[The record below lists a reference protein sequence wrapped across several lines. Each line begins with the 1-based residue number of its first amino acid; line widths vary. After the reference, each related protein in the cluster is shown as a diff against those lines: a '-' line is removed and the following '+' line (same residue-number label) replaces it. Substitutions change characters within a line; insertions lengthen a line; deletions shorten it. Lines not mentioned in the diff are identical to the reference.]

1 MTMISDLLEKTIKH
15 GASDLHL
22 AANEKPWCRINGDM
36 SPIDGVSA
44 FSSEEIENA
53 ILPLLT
59 SEKEMQYRGKKSC
72 NMTLEFEGFGRF
84 RVNFFRQNK
93 GAAAAFRPI
102 SSKAQ
107 TLAEIKAPPK
117 LAEIARAQRGLVLVT
132 GVTGSGKST
141 SLAAMIEYLNA
152 NFKKHII
159 TLEDPIEILYTS
171 DRCLIQQREVGK
183 DTLSFNDGLKDALRE
198 DPDVILVGEL
208 QDLET
213 MRLAC
218 SAAETGHLVFATLH
232 TMSAPKT
239 IDRFIDVFPEGDK
252 EVVRTMLS
260 ESLHAVVSQTLLKT
274 SDGMGRVAAHEIMV
288 GTPAIRNLIREG
300 KTQQIH
306 NAIMTGSSLGMMT
319 LDQSLKKLVRS
330 GIVSGED
337 ARAVAYDP
345 EQLT

>member
-1 MTMISDLLEKTIKH
+1 MISNLLEKTVKH

-22 AANEKPWCRINGDM
+22 AANEKPWRRINGDM
-36 SPIDGVSA
+36 SPIDEESA
-44 FSSEEIENA
+44 LSSEEIESA
-53 ILPLLT
+53 ILPLLS
-59 SEKEMQYRGKKSC
+59 SEKKTQYMERKSC
-72 NMTLEFEGFGRF
+72 NLTLEFERLGRF
-84 RVNFFRQNK
+84 RVNLFRQNK

-102 SSKAQ
+102 SSNIQ
-107 TLAEIKAPPK
+107 TLAQIKAPTK
-117 LAEIARAQRGLVLVT
+117 LAEIASAQRGLVLVT

-141 SLAAMIEYLNA
+141 SLAAMIDHLNA
-152 NFKKHII
+152 NVKKHII
-159 TLEDPIEILYTS
+159 TLEDPIEALYES

-252 EVVRTMLS
+252 AIVRTMLS
-260 ESLHAVVSQTLLKT
+260 ESLHAVVSQTLIKT
-274 SDGMGRVAAHEIMV
+274 SDGKGRIAAHEIML

-300 KTQQIH
+300 KTQLIH

-319 LDQSLKKLVRS
+319 MDQSLKKLVRS
-330 GIVSGED
+330 GIVSAED
-337 ARAVAYDP
+337 ARAIAYDP
-345 EQLT
+345 EQLA